1 MARLR
6 PLTAMGRSRALRYPA
21 LMSDRIK
28 PSGADVWA
36 NLRGAGSPLAALR
49 GMAANTWLK
58 LKRRDDCCGNYG
70 DPGC

>member
-1 MARLR
+1 
-6 PLTAMGRSRALRYPA
+6 
-21 LMSDRIK
+21 MSDRIK

-36 NLRGAGSPLAALR
+36 NLRGARSSLAALR